1 MKLSAVAVRLPILLG
16 VLLSIPFLG
25 GCASKSYCMKPQK
38 YDHVASIP
46 PITGGE
52 GLKVPNS
59 PTALRVPPAPAPAQ
73 DAPYG
78 STVIDPKHPHRTN
91 YACLDEPPPM
101 PAGADVGLG
110 VGQ

>member
-1 MKLSAVAVRLPILLG
+1 MKLPSAVAVRLPLLLG
-16 VLLSIPFLG
+16 VLLFA

-52 GLKVPNS
+52 GLKIPNS

-78 STVIDPKHPHRTN
+78 SKVIDPKHPSRTE

-101 PAGADVGLG
+101 PAGADVAPG